1 MDAYGGSGST
11 LSLPASARRDVQ
23 RALDGLRDALRI
35 GPLVTRIRDNE
46 RTQAALIKGGV
57 VQLVALLSVLIFD
70 HLFVPTSAI
79 VTDPRCFIPG
89 LASRGVEHGRQQAV
103 AAYYQLLWLYPCL
116 GLSFLLGG
124 YAQRS
129 AQSGSSSQHTDLGC
143 VSDRQTNFA
152 STHMPRS
159 LSRH

>member
-1 MDAYGGSGST
+1 MDAYGGSGSA
-11 LSLPASARRDVQ
+11 LSLPASAARDV
-23 RALDGLRDALRI
+23 RAAVDGIRDALKLR
-35 GPLVTRIRDNE
+35 PLFERIRDE
-46 RTQAALIKGGV
+46 PRTQAALIKGGV
-57 VQLVALLSVLIFD
+57 VQLVALVSVLIFD
-70 HLFVPTSAI
+70 HL
-79 VTDPRCFIPG
+79 FIPG

-143 VSDRQTNFA
+143 VGDSALSSA
-152 STHMPRS
+152 SEPIPRL